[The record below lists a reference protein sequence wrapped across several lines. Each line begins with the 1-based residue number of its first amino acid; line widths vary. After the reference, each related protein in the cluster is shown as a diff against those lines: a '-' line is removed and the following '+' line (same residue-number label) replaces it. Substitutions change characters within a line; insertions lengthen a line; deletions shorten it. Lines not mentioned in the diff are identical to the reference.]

1 MKNNNFEKEYF
12 EKFGYESFG
21 PILLNFSKWLY
32 NQCKKKNIKKIY
44 FLSRDGYILKR
55 AFDSLNYDDVET
67 FYLYASRRAVI
78 VPSLNKLKNTA
89 DIFNSITFG
98 NKIKMKYF
106 IKKVGLEDIDL
117 SSIISKYN
125 INVNDELDTENF
137 KIKYHQFLEEIF
149 PIIVKN
155 SKEEEKNMHSY
166 LENNKFNGKVAIVDI
181 GWYGTM
187 QEALDKINDDTE
199 IHGFYLGVYP
209 YKKFKNPNRINGFI
223 FSHDHDQNLYEKF
236 RNFIQIFEF
245 MTLARDGSL
254 KRYLK
259 SNKLEFYE
267 YEYKNKKE
275 SIYTDYLQE
284 SAIRYVVDN
293 QDQQQ
298 NDNKKSVEKLINVCT
313 KPKIIDVKVIGNINF
328 MDNETKK
335 LVSYE
340 GIKKYIFS
348 PKKLI
353 KDLNSSIWKIGFL
366 KLLFKIDL
374 PYTYMVN
381 CLRKQKNKKEEL

>member
-1 MKNNNFEKEYF
+1 MSNSNFEKEYF

-32 NQCKKKNIKKIY
+32 NQCKKKKIQKIY

-55 AFDSLNYDDVET
+55 AFDSLNFENIET

-78 VPSLNKLKNTA
+78 VPSLNKLKNAT
-89 DIFNSITFG
+89 DIFDSITFG
-98 NKIKMKYF
+98 NKIKMKHF
-106 IKKVGLEDIDL
+106 IKKVGLEDFDL
-117 SSIISKYN
+117 SKIISKYD
-125 INVNDELDTENF
+125 INVNEEIDIEKF
-137 KIKYHQFLEEIF
+137 KIKYQHFLKEIF
-149 PIIVKN
+149 PIIVKT

-166 LENNKFNGKVAIVDI
+166 LKENKFNGKVAIVDI

-187 QEALDKINDDTE
+187 QEALEKINDGTE

-209 YKKFKNPNRINGFI
+209 YKKFKNPTRFNGFI

-254 KRYLK
+254 KKYLK

-267 YEYKNKKE
+267 FEYKNKKE
-275 SIYTDYLQE
+275 SVYADYLQE
-284 SAIRYVVDN
+284 SAIRYVVNN
-293 QDQQQ
+293 QYQQQ
-298 NDNKKSVEKLINVCT
+298 NSNIKSVQKFISVCT
-313 KPKIIDVKVIGNINF
+313 KPKIIDAKIIGNINF

-335 LVSYE
+335 LVSYN

-348 PKKLI
+348 PKKLVD
-353 KDLNSSIWKIGFL
+353 DLNNSVWKIGFL

-374 PYTYMVN
+374 PYANMVN
-381 CLRKQKNKKEEL
+381 CLRKLKN